1 MARST
6 VYNDIVNDELWSKV
20 NKDNKELLGEFIE
33 YLQSTNKSPLTI
45 INYESDIKICFVWS
59 LQHNKNKFFVEFTKR
74 DIMKYQNWLLNT
86 LNLSSSRVRRLK
98 STISSMAN
106 FIENVLDEDF
116 PDFRNIVN
124 KIPAPVKQPV
134 REKTIFEDED
144 IDDLLNI
151 LVENKQYQEA
161 CALALAAGSG
171 SRKSEI
177 PRFKVEYFKEE
188 NIKFGAL
195 YKTPE
200 KIKTKGQGG
209 GKFLHRWVLIS
220 TFQPYF
226 DLWMEER
233 KRLGIDNEYL
243 FVTKRSNEWIQASTS
258 TLDSWAERFNKYI
271 DKHFYWHSN
280 RHYFTT
286 MLSKANIPAEVIKEI
301 IGWESVDM
309 VSIYN
314 DTQIDDEL
322 GKYFGEDGIKQV
334 DKKSLSDL

>member
-6 VYNDIVNDELWSKV
+6 VYNDIVNGELWSKV
-20 NKDNKELLGEFIE
+20 NEDNKELLGEFIE

-45 INYESDIKICFVWS
+45 INYESDIKICFVWN

-124 KIPAPVKQPV
+124 KIPAPAKQPV

-144 IDDLLNI
+144 IDNLLNI

-209 GKFLHRWVLIS
+209 GKFLYRWVLIS
-220 TFQPYF
+220 TFQPYL

-322 GKYFGEDGIKQV
+322 SKYFGEDGIKQI